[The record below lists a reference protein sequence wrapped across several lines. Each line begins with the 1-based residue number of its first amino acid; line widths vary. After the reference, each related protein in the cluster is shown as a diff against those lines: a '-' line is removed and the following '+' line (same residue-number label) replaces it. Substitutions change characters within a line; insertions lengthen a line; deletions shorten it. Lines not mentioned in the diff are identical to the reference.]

1 MSTIKV
7 KTDYIRS
14 MTENIE
20 DGISR
25 PLDFYHL
32 DGDISFQ
39 ADGVNSTSL
48 SMMNLMTNC
57 HLIVCAR
64 LFTPAMGWLLNYRIM
79 R

>member
-32 DGDISFQ
+32 DGNISFQ
-39 ADGVNSTSL
+39 ADGVNYNVTFDDELDDKL
-48 SMMNLMTNC
+48 SSY
-57 HLIVCAR
+57 R
-64 LFTPAMGWLLNYRIM
+64 L
-79 R
+79 